1 MTEDKVCKISD
12 FGLTRDVYEDN
23 TYFKKTKGRGLFPN
37 FILIRIKS
45 TITLTPTVLVPV
57 KWMAPE
63 SLSDH
68 IYTNR
73 SDVWSFGILLWEL
86 VTLGAV
92 PYPGIAIQ
100 DLFKLLKEG
109 YRMDKPNNCSNE
121 L

>member
-1 MTEDKVCKISD
+1 MRTMLISKKPKEEVC
-12 FGLTRDVYEDN
+12 LL
-23 TYFKKTKGRGLFPN
+23 LFFYN
-37 FILIRIKS
+37 LINILLNCVI
-45 TITLTPTVLVPV
+45 VPV

-63 SLSDH
+63 SLADH
-68 IYTNR
+68 IYTSR

-92 PYPGIAIQ
+92 PYPGIIVQ

-109 YRMDKPNNCSNE
+109 YRMDRPNNCSIE

>member
-1 MTEDKVCKISD
+1 MYCAGTYHVIN
-12 FGLTRDVYEDN
+12 VY
-23 TYFKKTKGRGLFPN
+23 
-37 FILIRIKS
+37 
-45 TITLTPTVLVPV
+45 LVPV

-63 SLSDH
+63 SLADH
-68 IYTNR
+68 IYTSR

-92 PYPGIAIQ
+92 PYPGIAVQ

-121 L
+121 LYA

>member
-1 MTEDKVCKISD
+1 MRIMLISKKRKEEVC
-12 FGLTRDVYEDN
+12 L
-23 TYFKKTKGRGLFPN
+23 LFS
-37 FILIRIKS
+37 LINKFENYTDLIN
-45 TITLTPTVLVPV
+45 INCVIVPV

-63 SLSDH
+63 SLADH
-68 IYTNR
+68 IYTSR

-92 PYPGIAIQ
+92 PYPGIIVQ

-109 YRMDKPNNCSNE
+109 YRMDKPNNCSVE

>member
-1 MTEDKVCKISD
+1 MFLQIIKL
-12 FGLTRDVYEDN
+12 LTIINNNYV
-23 TYFKKTKGRGLFPN
+23 
-37 FILIRIKS
+37 II
-45 TITLTPTVLVPV
+45 VPV

-63 SLSDH
+63 SLADH
-68 IYTNR
+68 IYTSR

-109 YRMDKPNNCSNE
+109 YRMAKPDNCSSE